1 MKEKEENSL
10 IEAMKAWQDPVIGR
24 AVGLLVPP
32 SEKAI
37 IAAVNETSQLGPEVM
52 ATSPTSNH
60 YQLATD
66 VGRIEPS
73 RPTTPFLH
81 PQIDIS
87 AKGCHEGEDNRSSS
101 LYARFYFILSIF
113 YFYFFFFWNLNC
125 WWIITWHHHDEAADA
140 FCAMSWIDQQRRIR
154 PLICPFERL
163 NQKKNGNFLENGQ
176 HF

>member
-1 MKEKEENSL
+1 M

-113 YFYFFFFWNLNC
+113 YFLFFFFLKLELLMDYNMTSPRRSSRCVLCNVLN
-125 WWIITWHHHDEAADA
+125 
-140 FCAMSWIDQQRRIR
+140 R
-154 PLICPFERL
+154 PAT
-163 NQKKNGNFLENGQ
+163 KNSSAHLSF
-176 HF
+176 